1 MSDEKKSEVTSG
13 SPESTTPPENT
24 TELTEGS
31 LQETVG
37 GVKVQVQDMVI
48 MKRVDKSSP
57 NLF

>member
-1 MSDEKKSEVTSG
+1 MSDEKKPEVTSG

-37 GVKVQVQDMVI
+37 GVKVHVQDMVI
-48 MKRVDKSSP
+48 MKVVDKSSP
-57 NLF
+57 